1 MINLGVIKD
10 LCKKND
16 LSVRK
21 LAEKLDIKPSSLQS
35 AIDNNST
42 TLSNLEKI
50 ANYFD
55 VPVGIFFG
63 EKELPDKIEKL
74 LSLFKGKFSSFDDTL
89 CFVVKQFAEFKDKEL
104 MDLFKVAK
112 KKNGVKS
119 KYDFCE
125 LLYDRRMLGCTL
137 NVPPLEL
144 SAIPESNKS
153 KSEHGIL
160 IYSFLSLL
168 QNVKVCKDDLL
179 TLRGNGIISKD
190 LGVILTYWVNSDYSV
205 KDMLK
210 SYEQYLSVQEV
221 KDME

>member
-1 MINLGVIKD
+1 MVILSVLKD
-10 LCKKND
+10 LCREKGIT
-16 LSVRK
+16 LTK
-21 LAEKLDIKPSSLQS
+21 LATEIGMAQS
-35 AIDNNST
+35 AISESIKRNNM
-42 TLSNLEKI
+42 TLSNLDKI
-50 ANYFD
+50 AKYFG

-104 MDLFKVAK
+104 MNLFKVAQ

>member
-1 MINLGVIKD
+1 MNLTVIKELCEKKKVKFID
-10 LCKKND
+10 LCNQIGITDAGLYKAINNNKI
-16 LSVRK
+16 S
-21 LAEKLDIKPSSLQS
+21 AEY
-35 AIDNNST
+35 
-42 TLSNLEKI
+42 LEKI
-50 ANYFD
+50 AVFFG
-55 VPVGIFFG
+55 VSVGLFFG

-74 LSLFKGKFSSFDDTL
+74 LSLFKGKFSFFDDTL

>member
-104 MDLFKVAK
+104 MDLFKVAQ

-137 NVPPLEL
+137 NIPPLEL

-153 KSEHGIL
+153 KSEHGLL

-168 QNVKVCKDDLL
+168 QSLKINEDDLL
-179 TLRGNGIISKD
+179 VLRENGIISNE
-190 LGVILTYWVNSDYSV
+190 LRIILTVWVQSNYSV
-205 KDMLK
+205 IDMLRE
-210 SYEQYLSVQEV
+210 YEEYLRFE
-221 KDME
+221 KMKAYI